1 MKSMLRNLKMSR
13 KIMIVPFIVMIF
25 LIFIALMSY
34 RGLLD
39 QKQALDDIY
48 NIRFQTYQE
57 ASRVITGITT
67 VNKDI
72 FRLIGFANAGT
83 DTGKIDAMGKDI
95 LKALGDTKTLVK
107 NTITGELDSKEKSLF
122 DSVLKGI
129 DTYEA
134 MLVQVI
140 QMATAD
146 ASMAVT
152 MTPQVEN
159 RFQELNGKLKELLA
173 YEQQLSRQ
181 QHTSAG
187 ATFAFVIKALL
198 VTLAVTILLSFLMN
212 VSMAKLITRPLQQT
226 VGVIQEIAE
235 GDLTREIRLDTK
247 DEIGDLARAVDTM
260 RLKMGDAV
268 GQSAATS
275 LILSDSASKQAS
287 SLEETSSSIEEMA
300 SMIRQSANNAAQTN
314 QLMSASQEVI
324 KNADS
329 SITEL
334 NGSMKEITAAS
345 EQTQK
350 IVKTIDEIAFQTN
363 LLALNAAVEAARA
376 GEAGAGFAVVAE
388 EVRNLA
394 LRAAEAA
401 RSSSDMMQDIVTK
414 VKKGEKLVTVTYN
427 AFRQVTDSSEKVV
440 HLMGDIVTATQEQ
453 SQGIDQINRAVLE
466 MNQTTQE
473 NAASAEELASVMA
486 MFKTGDGENGGR
498 RNRPSRL
505 APGVPDGRGVQ
516 RAAPKKREAAGR
528 TTRRQISAGRPGT
541 TAGRKPA
548 PEQIIPLED
557 GGFKD
562 F

>member
-1 MKSMLRNLKMSR
+1 
-13 KIMIVPFIVMIF
+13 
-25 LIFIALMSY
+25 
-34 RGLLD
+34 
-39 QKQALDDIY
+39 
-48 NIRFQTYQE
+48 
-57 ASRVITGITT
+57 
-67 VNKDI
+67 
-72 FRLIGFANAGT
+72 
-83 DTGKIDAMGKDI
+83 
-95 LKALGDTKTLVK
+95 
-107 NTITGELDSKEKSLF
+107 
-122 DSVLKGI
+122 
-129 DTYEA
+129 
-134 MLVQVI
+134 
-140 QMATAD
+140 
-146 ASMAVT
+146 
-152 MTPQVEN
+152 
-159 RFQELNGKLKELLA
+159 
-173 YEQQLSRQ
+173 
-181 QHTSAG
+181 
-187 ATFAFVIKALL
+187 
-198 VTLAVTILLSFLMN
+198 
-212 VSMAKLITRPLQQT
+212 LITRPLTQT

-235 GDLTREIRLDTK
+235 GDLTREIQLDTK

-300 SMIRQSANNAAQTN
+300 SMIRQSASNAAQTN
-314 QLMSASQEVI
+314 ELMSASQQVI

-345 EQTQK
+345 EQTQR

-401 RSSSDMMQDIVTK
+401 RNSSDMMQDIVTK
-414 VKKGEKLVTVTYN
+414 VKNGEKLVTVTYS

-453 SQGIDQINRAVLE
+453 SQGIDQINRAVLD

-486 MFKTGDGENGGR
+486 MFKTDQGGSGATR
-498 RNRPSRL
+498 KLLPGGASATARKKAARP
-505 APGVPDGRGVQ
+505 
-516 RAAPKKREAAGR
+516 AAGKP
-528 TTRRQISAGRPGT
+528 RPD
-541 TAGRKPA
+541 
-548 PEQIIPLED
+548 QVIPLEE